1 MSTIKDIQAY
11 EILDSRGS
19 LTVEAKVILESG
31 HVGYG
36 LVPSGAS
43 TGNKEAVELRD
54 PVPLGGGVREAIY
67 NIYHKIKPAL
77 LGVSTL
83 EQELID
89 TIMLDLDGTAN
100 KSKLG
105 ANAILAVSMACAKA
119 GSSYSQQPLHAYLQH
134 LYAPNSLPVEI
145 SLPMP
150 MFNIINGGVHANNC
164 LDIQEFMIV
173 PVGSKN
179 FYEAMRFGLEVFST
193 LKTRLEK
200 LGLNTSVGDEGGFAP
215 DLKTNQQAIELIL
228 AAINEAGLTPGK
240 DVAIA
245 LDVAANE
252 LYKDGK
258 YVLKAGNKIMES
270 TDFIDY
276 LGSCLNKYPIVSIE
290 DALHEDDWL
299 GWENF
304 TKNFGNKL
312 QIVGDDLFVT
322 NTALLS
328 KGIQNKAANAIL
340 IKMNQIGTLSETFAT
355 VRLAKKNNFKT
366 IISHRSGE
374 TEDTLIA
381 DLAVGLNAQQ
391 IKAGSLCRAERTA
404 KYNQLLRIEHVL
416 HDKIKFAGESVFPI
430 G

>member
-150 MFNIINGGVHANNC
+150 MFNIIAITSNTTTIRSD
-164 LDIQEFMIV
+164 LTL
-173 PVGSKN
+173 VG
-179 FYEAMRFGLEVFST
+179 M
-193 LKTRLEK
+193 
-200 LGLNTSVGDEGGFAP
+200 
-215 DLKTNQQAIELIL
+215 Q
-228 AAINEAGLTPGK
+228 
-240 DVAIA
+240 
-245 LDVAANE
+245 
-252 LYKDGK
+252 
-258 YVLKAGNKIMES
+258 
-270 TDFIDY
+270 
-276 LGSCLNKYPIVSIE
+276 
-290 DALHEDDWL
+290 
-299 GWENF
+299 
-304 TKNFGNKL
+304 L
-312 QIVGDDLFVT
+312 Q
-322 NTALLS
+322 
-328 KGIQNKAANAIL
+328 
-340 IKMNQIGTLSETFAT
+340 
-355 VRLAKKNNFKT
+355 
-366 IISHRSGE
+366 
-374 TEDTLIA
+374 
-381 DLAVGLNAQQ
+381 
-391 IKAGSLCRAERTA
+391 
-404 KYNQLLRIEHVL
+404 
-416 HDKIKFAGESVFPI
+416 
-430 G
+430 